1 MAVTK
6 IWAVTDSVNRVLSY
20 AANPDKTIYSDICK
34 ALHYASDERKT
45 VIGEEKAMYVTGVN
59 CTAETAFAEMKAV
72 QERFDKTV
80 GNVAYHAYQSFKTGE
95 VKPQIAHKLGVELA
109 KRMWG
114 DQYQVLV
121 ATHFNTGT
129 YHNHL
134 VINSVN
140 MWNGKKF
147 NCNEGAYWKLRS
159 ISDELCKEN
168 GLIVIKNPKGK
179 TPRKL
184 YFAEKNGEPTRYNLM
199 REAIDKALTM
209 STNSKTFTY
218 VMKWLGYVVDMN
230 PYHKYATIC
239 SVNSKKA
246 TRLYRLGEGYDRD
259 AIYDRMRDTLQN
271 NSQKAYRLYYEFTP
285 KKSFGVT
292 IQKAHFAKGNL
303 KTAKKIT
310 GLKALYFRYLY
321 LLGVF
326 PKNKKHN
333 PVSPEMCEAC
343 RWLDRH
349 AAQVQLICDNHL
361 TDIFSSGH
369 RRLAACQ
376 VLGIETIPVIVREMS
391 DDEAVIAM
399 VDVNLQR
406 ETILPSEKAFA
417 YKMKLDAIKHQ
428 GKTSVQVAEKLLSVE
443 KVAEEAGES
452 KDQVRRYIR
461 LTYLIPELLS
471 MVDDNK
477 IAFNPAVE
485 ISYLDREE
493 QLTLLDAIN
502 MNDCTPSHAQ
512 SIRLKKM
519 SQDGLL
525 TADAVYAVLSEEKPN
540 QKEQIKLPR
549 DELRKYF
556 PQNYSDEQIK
566 RDILKGL
573 ELLKRQRER
582 NRGAR

>member
-20 AANPDKTIYSDICK
+20 AANPYKTIYGDICK

-59 CTAETAFAEMKAV
+59 CTAETAFAEMNAV

-95 VKPQIAHKLGVELA
+95 VTPQLAHKLGVELA

-168 GLIVIKNPKGK
+168 GLTVIKNPTGK

-209 STNSKTFTY
+209 STNPKAFTN
-218 VMKWLGYVVDMN
+218 VMKQLGYVIDLN
-230 PYHKYATIC
+230 PYHKYATVR

-246 TRLYRLGEGYDRD
+246 TRLYRLGEAYDRD
-259 AIYDRMRDTLQN
+259 AIYDRMRDTLRN
-271 NSQKAYRLYYEFTP
+271 NSQEAYRLYYEFTE

-292 IQKAHFAKGNL
+292 IQKAHFVKGNL
-303 KTAKKIT
+303 KTVKKIT

-321 LLGVF
+321 LLGVI
-326 PKNKKHN
+326 PKDKLRK
-333 PVSPEMCEAC
+333 PLSPEMREAC
-343 RWLDRH
+343 RWLDRYSE
-349 AAQVQLICDNHL
+349 QVRLVGKYNLHDLPAVKSFIEKNNTEIKLLTDYRKIIRQELASCHDPEREKELTAKRNNCTTALAGLRKEIKTAKQLIEDN
-361 TDIFSSGH
+361 
-369 RRLAACQ
+369 
-376 VLGIETIPVIVREMS
+376 P
-391 DDEAVIAM
+391 
-399 VDVNLQR
+399 
-406 ETILPSEKAFA
+406 K
-417 YKMKLDAIKHQ
+417 IK
-428 GKTSVQVAEKLLSVE
+428 EN
-443 KVAEEAGES
+443 
-452 KDQVRRYIR
+452 IR
-461 LTYLIPELLS
+461 I
-471 MVDDNK
+471 
-477 IAFNPAVE
+477 
-485 ISYLDREE
+485 EE
-493 QLTLLDAIN
+493 QMRQEIYV
-502 MNDCTPSHAQ
+502 P
-512 SIRLKKM
+512 KKH
-519 SQDGLL
+519 
-525 TADAVYAVLSEEKPN
+525 
-540 QKEQIKLPR
+540 
-549 DELRKYF
+549 RK
-556 PQNYSDEQIK
+556 
-566 RDILKGL
+566 
-573 ELLKRQRER
+573 REYER
-582 NRGAR
+582 

>member
-6 IWAVTDSVNRVLSY
+6 IWAVTDSVSRVLNY

-95 VKPQIAHKLGVELA
+95 VTPQLAHKLGVELA

-168 GLIVIKNPKGK
+168 GLTIIKNPKGK

-209 STNSKTFTY
+209 STNPKAFAY
-218 VMKWLGYVVDMN
+218 VMKQLGYVVDMN
-230 PYHKYATIC
+230 PYHKYATIR

-246 TRLYRLGEGYDRD
+246 TRLYRLGEAYDRD
-259 AIYDRMRDTLQN
+259 AIYERMRDTLKN
-271 NSQKAYRLYYEFTP
+271 NPQEAYRLYYEFTE

-292 IQKAHFAKGNL
+292 IQKAHFVKGNL
-303 KTAKKIT
+303 KTAKRIT

-321 LLGVF
+321 LLGVL
-326 PKNKKHN
+326 PKNKKHK
-333 PVSPEMCEAC
+333 PLSPEMREAC

-349 AAQVQLICDNHL
+349 TAQVQLIYDNHL
-361 TDIFSSGH
+361 TDISSVESFINNADSEIK
-369 RRLAACQ
+369 L
-376 VLGIETIPVIVREMS
+376 IS
-391 DDEAVIAM
+391 DYRKMLYRDI
-399 VDVNLQR
+399 DSCHD
-406 ETILPSEKAFA
+406 PDEKA
-417 YKMKLDAIKHQ
+417 KL
-428 GKTSVQVAEKLLSVE
+428 VAKR
-443 KVAEEAGES
+443 
-452 KDQVRRYIR
+452 D
-461 LTYLIPELLS
+461 
-471 MVDDNK
+471 
-477 IAFNPAVE
+477 
-485 ISYLDREE
+485 
-493 QLTLLDAIN
+493 
-502 MNDCTPSHAQ
+502 DCTKALAQ
-512 SIRLKKM
+512 
-519 SQDGLL
+519 
-525 TADAVYAVLSEEKPN
+525 
-540 QKEQIKLPR
+540 
-549 DELRKYF
+549 LRKDKKTAARIIEDNPKIKENILIEENMRSRYF
-556 PQNYSDEQIK
+556 GLNKSRK
-566 RDILKGL
+566 RGY
-573 ELLKRQRER
+573 ER
-582 NRGAR
+582 